1 MVDIFNNFPQN
12 TNMKKNILFSSF
24 LLAALLLTLCANIIS
39 DDQGGSAKSVAN
51 EKSQLILTVQDADR
65 LAKLPLKC
73 MQREFPN
80 KPGEVLSAAVDIG
93 SPLNM
98 HPAFYGCFD
107 WHSSVHGHWMLVK
120 LLKTFPEL
128 QDRNL
133 IRRKLSENISAENI
147 LAEVKYFKRTEEN
160 SFERT
165 YGWAWLL
172 KLAEELHTFDDP
184 LARELENNLQPL
196 TDLIVQRHLEFLPK
210 LNYPIRVGEHSNTA
224 FGLAFAWDYACA
236 VGNQDLRRLLEK
248 RAKDF
253 FLRDMG
259 CPLAWEP
266 SGFDFLSPCLEEADI
281 MRRVLAKQEFALWLK
296 KFLPQLAD
304 KRFSL
309 VPGEVSDR
317 KDGKLVHLDGL
328 NFSRAWCL
336 YGIAAELD
344 GYRHLRKIADQ
355 HMRHS
360 LANITAGSYEGE
372 HWLASFAIYAFFC
385 YAK

>member
-1 MVDIFNNFPQN
+1 
-12 TNMKKNILFSSF
+12 MKKNILYNSI
-24 LLAALLLTLCANIIS
+24 LLIALLLTL
-39 DDQGGSAKSVAN
+39 G
-51 EKSQLILTVQDADR
+51 EKMMGAEPGVILTVQEANR
-65 LAKLPLKC
+65 LAKLPLQC

-80 KPGEVLSAAVDIG
+80 KPGEALASAADIG
-93 SPLNM
+93 SPMGM

-128 QDRNL
+128 NDKDL
-133 IRRKLSENISAENI
+133 IRRKLAENISVENI
-147 LAEVKYFKRTEEN
+147 LAEVKYFKRAQEN

-196 TDLIVQRHLEFLPK
+196 TDLVVRRYLEFLPK

-224 FGLAFAWDYACA
+224 FGLAFAWDYANTM
-236 VGNQDLRRLLEK
+236 GNQELKQLIEK
-248 RAKDF
+248 RARDF
-253 FLRDMG
+253 FRRDTG
-259 CPLAWEP
+259 CPLTWEP

-281 MRRVLAKQEFALWLK
+281 MRRVLAKHEFAFWLK
-296 KFLPQLAD
+296 KFLPQLAA
-304 KRFSL
+304 KKFAL
-309 VPGEVSDR
+309 APGIVSDR

-336 YGIAAELD
+336 YGIAAQLE
-344 GYRHLRKIADQ
+344 GYRHLKKIAEQ
-355 HMRHS
+355 HMLYS
-360 LANITAGSYEGE
+360 LAAITAGSYEGE
-372 HWLASFAIYAFFC
+372 HWLASFAIYAFSC
-385 YAK
+385 SAK